1 MQFLS
6 FTLPN
11 LVNAPKNGTELVE
24 PKEPEAKTPVLHTT
38 FRKSKLQ
45 GKETKKFSG
54 PVISMWFDHKINYSL
69 YLQLIQQIQ
78 LTTDRC

>member
-24 PKEPEAKTPVLHTT
+24 PKEPEAKTPERQN

-54 PVISMWFDHKINYSL
+54 PVISMWFDHKINYSI

-78 LTTDRC
+78 LTSDRC